1 MKKCNDLNN
10 DVSEAALT
18 RAAREA
24 VAGALAGD
32 FPIDPLIG
40 KDLSRALSCIG
51 SVVKRHGTLI
61 ELGVAGALV
70 ASDRFIVLPNV
81 AIPLT
86 KAALQLLD
94 AKNTDMTLSKIKLS
108 ADSEA
113 DGIVN
118 VDLVVVDP
126 EARWAGSYEIKRG
139 NGATEHGKRRPIMRR
154 LRAVRLVLASF
165 VDQLGYGP
173 IETVTSAVIDYYG
186 ASGFDPNF
194 TITRNRLDE
203 HFGVPIV
210 ATVDAMTKAARDA
223 LEIELPA
230 LFEPVFEQMTQ
241 PEERVPA
248 LPNPGTSTVGK
259 FAPTAATALQVT
271 TAAPVGPGKRQTKSH
286 QVRH

>member
-61 ELGVAGALV
+61 ELGIAGALV

-94 AKNTDMTLSKIKLS
+94 AKNTDVTLSKIKLS

-118 VDLVVVDP
+118 LDMVVVDP
-126 EARWAGSYEIKRG
+126 EARWAGTTRSSAAMGPPNTANAGPSCAGCARSAWCSPPSSISS
-139 NGATEHGKRRPIMRR
+139 ATGRSRR
-154 LRAVRLVLASF
+154 S
-165 VDQLGYGP
+165 
-173 IETVTSAVIDYYG
+173 
-186 ASGFDPNF
+186 
-194 TITRNRLDE
+194 
-203 HFGVPIV
+203 
-210 ATVDAMTKAARDA
+210 
-223 LEIELPA
+223 PA
-230 LFEPVFEQMTQ
+230 P
-241 PEERVPA
+241 
-248 LPNPGTSTVGK
+248 
-259 FAPTAATALQVT
+259 
-271 TAAPVGPGKRQTKSH
+271 
-286 QVRH
+286 

>member
-70 ASDRFIVLPNV
+70 AGERFIVLPNV

-94 AKNTDMTLSKIKLS
+94 AKNTDETLSKIKLS
-108 ADSEA
+108 ADF
-113 DGIVN
+113 
-118 VDLVVVDP
+118 
-126 EARWAGSYEIKRG
+126 GSRRHRE
-139 NGATEHGKRRPIMRR
+139 RRPGRCRPRGRLGRR
-154 LRAVRLVLASF
+154 LR
-165 VDQLGYGP
+165 DQAGQRGDRARQAP
-173 IETVTSAVIDYYG
+173 SDHAQ
-186 ASGFDPNF
+186 
-194 TITRNRLDE
+194 
-203 HFGVPIV
+203 
-210 ATVDAMTKAARDA
+210 AARGPPGA
-223 LEIELPA
+223 RLLRRPA
-230 LFEPVFEQMTQ
+230 RLRADQDRDQRGDRLLRGVGLRRRTS
-241 PEERVPA
+241 RSRA
-248 LPNPGTSTVGK
+248 TRSTSTSTC
-259 FAPTAATALQVT
+259 PSW
-271 TAAPVGPGKRQTKSH
+271 PWSMP
-286 QVRH
+286 